1 MSTFGRPLAVLIA
14 VVAVAVPVAAMAAA
28 PVAPGGAAPVVSV
41 GAAPAAS
48 SVLYNSTVTLSRVGN
63 PPSVGGEA
71 YAFDELGNQVTLTR
85 AAKAGTIVVTLSSW
99 GCQSGTWTAD
109 TCVTAAGAKFTEPI
123 TLNIYEAPTATTPPT
138 VVPGARILSVTKTFS
153 IPYRPS
159 ANATKCTGSSAGEWY
174 DNALGSCFNGLATN
188 ITFNLTSLHLSLP
201 KNLVFGVAYNTSDYG
216 YAPYG
221 DSTAC
226 HSTSAGCPYDSLNIG
241 LSQDP
246 TNLSRGTDP
255 NPGTIFQNS
264 PLAGEYCD
272 AGAGGTNAF
281 RLDSPG
287 DPCWGVITSDEAPW
301 YIPAV
306 EFNAS

>member
-1 MSTFGRPLAVLIA
+1 MTTFGRRLAVLVA
-14 VVAVAVPVAAMAAA
+14 VVAAAVPVAAM
-28 PVAPGGAAPVVSV
+28 GAAPPASA

-63 PPSVGGEA
+63 LPSEGGEA
-71 YAFDELGNQVTLTR
+71 YAFAEFGNQITLTR
-85 AAKAGTIVVTLSSW
+85 AAKARTVVVTLSSW
-99 GCQSGTWTAD
+99 GCQSGTWTGD
-109 TCVTAAGAKFTEPI
+109 NCVTAAGAKFTEPI
-123 TLNIYEAPTATTPPT
+123 TLNIYDAPAATTPPT

-153 IPYRPS
+153 VPYRPS
-159 ANATKCTGSSAGEWY
+159 ANATKCTGSSAGQWY
-174 DNALGSCFNGLATN
+174 DRALGSCFNGLATN
-188 ITFNLTSLHLSLP
+188 ITFNLTSLNLSLP
-201 KNLVFGVAYNTSDYG
+201 RSLVFGIAYNTSDYG

-221 DSTAC
+221 DSTPC
-226 HSTSAGCPYDSLNIG
+226 HSTSEGCPYDSLNVG

-272 AGAGGTNAF
+272 GGAGGTSVF

-287 DPCWGVITSDEAPW
+287 SPCWGVSTADEAPW

-306 EFNAS
+306 EFTAS

>member
-1 MSTFGRPLAVLIA
+1 
-14 VVAVAVPVAAMAAA
+14 
-28 PVAPGGAAPVVSV
+28 VVSV